1 MDLMEAAH
9 IMYGME
15 AEEEGPGW
23 EQQTSLEERQVHDE
37 SLEALVSRIHDHIEG
52 IEVALREIERLRAFS

>member
-1 MDLMEAAH
+1 MELMEAAQ
-9 IMYGME
+9 IMYGRE

-23 EQQTSLEERQVHDE
+23 EQQAGLEERQFHEE
-37 SLEALVSRIHDHIEG
+37 SLETLVSRINGHIEG

>member
-1 MDLMEAAH
+1 MELMDAAH

-23 EQQTSLEERQVHDE
+23 EQQAGLEERQFHEE

>member
-1 MDLMEAAH
+1 MDMLEAVQ

-23 EQQTSLEERQVHDE
+23 EQQAGLEERQFHEE
-37 SLEALVSRIHDHIEG
+37 SLVALASRIESHLEG
-52 IEVALREIERLRAFS
+52 IEVALQEIERLQAFL